1 MTGNANQWHEKIEE
15 HKKLRTEMIEAEMNI
30 QEAMV
35 SYLKTVGETEDFSLR
50 YESFGEVRLHC
61 NGDLFDL
68 HQIGDFCDVFGLEL
82 LINNRTI
89 AEDHMT
95 DSTIIKT
102 GYLFTTTD
110 NREKGGINNGL

>member
-68 HQIGDFCDVFGLEL
+68 HQIGDFCDVFNLDI
-82 LINNRTI
+82 LITNRVVV
-89 AEDHMT
+89 EDHMRGVT
-95 DSTIIKT
+95 EVKT
-102 GYLFTTTD
+102 NYLFTTLSKED
-110 NREKGGINNGL
+110 KIE

>member
-15 HKKLRTEMIEAEMNI
+15 HKKLRTEMLEAEMNI

-68 HQIGDFCDVFGLEL
+68 HQIGDFCDVFNLDI
-82 LINNRTI
+82 LITNRVVV
-89 AEDHMT
+89 EDHMRDVT
-95 DSTIIKT
+95 EVKT
-102 GYLFTTTD
+102 NYLFTTLSKED
-110 NREKGGINNGL
+110 KIE